1 MRDRRPIAVIVIAAA
16 VAMAGCARDNR
27 PAGDTTRSGASASA
41 VSATATTA
49 CSGDNGGLTLPA
61 GFCATIFADSV
72 GHARHIVVAPN
83 GDVYANTWS
92 GGYYGGDKGPPG
104 GYLVMLRDTTHDGR
118 ADVVTRFGAKADS
131 GGHGGTGI
139 ALHDGALYAEEGGTI
154 VRYALPTNGG
164 APTAAPTTVVSGL
177 PTSGDHP
184 MHPFAID
191 SSGTIYVDLGSA
203 SNSCQLTN

>member
-1 MRDRRPIAVIVIAAA
+1 MSRWLGKSEWEIFGVSAQAASGLRRDIAETSSIHQQPAISSMRDHRPIAVIVIAAA

-92 GGYYGGDKGPPG
+92 GVYYGGDKGPPG
-104 GYLVMLRDTTHDGR
+104 GYLV
-118 ADVVTRFGAKADS
+118 
-131 GGHGGTGI
+131 
-139 ALHDGALYAEEGGTI
+139 
-154 VRYALPTNGG
+154 
-164 APTAAPTTVVSGL
+164 
-177 PTSGDHP
+177 
-184 MHPFAID
+184 
-191 SSGTIYVDLGSA
+191 
-203 SNSCQLTN
+203 

>member
-1 MRDRRPIAVIVIAAA
+1 MSRWLRKSEWEIFGVSAQAASGLRRDIAETSSIHQQPAISSMRDHRPIAVIVIAAA

-41 VSATATTA
+41 VSATATTS
-49 CSGDNGGLTLPA
+49 CSGD
-61 GFCATIFADSV
+61 
-72 GHARHIVVAPN
+72 
-83 GDVYANTWS
+83 
-92 GGYYGGDKGPPG
+92 K
-104 GYLVMLRDTTHDGR
+104 
-118 ADVVTRFGAKADS
+118 

-203 SNSCQLTN
+203 SNSCQLTNRVPN